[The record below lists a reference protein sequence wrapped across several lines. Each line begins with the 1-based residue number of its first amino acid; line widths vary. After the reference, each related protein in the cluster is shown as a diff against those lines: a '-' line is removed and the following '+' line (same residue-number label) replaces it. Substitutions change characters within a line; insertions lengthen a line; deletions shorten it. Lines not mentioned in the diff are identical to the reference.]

1 MHGKFLFL
9 VTFLNLAL
17 IYSDIDFNIYMYTDS
32 QPSKGKKMVQRTKS
46 VLGCGTY
53 GEVRIV
59 RHKGRCYA
67 AKELKLHS
75 THHSYIDNLYR
86 EAATLALLEHK
97 NIVAF
102 CGIGVYQGERHN
114 SFLILTELL
123 ATSLHRY
130 NMKEPSISVE
140 NHISILF
147 DVLNGLEY
155 MHQDPVVIH
164 GDLKTRNILLS
175 KSGIAKIAD
184 LGSSR
189 LAHDKIT
196 RCVCGTPAY
205 MAPEM
210 ASEQYTEKIDV
221 FAYGHLS
228 LVTLTRYEMS
238 KEQFDHPRNTIDT
251 EISMRRELFSYLEEK
266 EFDVIRRFVP
276 LVKDCL
282 RDDLNRRP
290 FLSVLKTRMRS
301 LRLPRELPNVSIDTA
316 VQNES

>member
-1 MHGKFLFL
+1 MCIVEFK
-9 VTFLNLAL
+9 
-17 IYSDIDFNIYMYTDS
+17 YMYADS

-59 RHKGRCYA
+59 KHKGQCYA
-67 AKELKLHS
+67 AKELKLQG
-75 THHSYIDNLYR
+75 TDHSYIDNLYR

-102 CGIGVYQGERHN
+102 CGIGVYQGERPN

-130 NMKEPSISVE
+130 NMKEPNISVE

-164 GDLKTRNILLS
+164 GDLKTKNILLS
-175 KSGIAKIAD
+175 NKGIAKIAD

-210 ASEQYTEKIDV
+210 AREQYTEKIDV
-221 FAYGHLS
+221 FAYGHLC
-228 LVTLTRYEMS
+228 LVTLTRCEMS
-238 KEQFDHPRNTIDT
+238 KEQFDQPRNNIDT
-251 EISMRRELFSYLEEK
+251 EIRKRRELFSYLEEK
-266 EFDVIRRFVP
+266 TFDVIRRFVP
-276 LVKDCL
+276 WVKNCL
-282 RDDLNRRP
+282 RDDPNGRPDLN
-290 FLSVLKTRMRS
+290 VLKAQMRN

-316 VQNES
+316 VQNEA